1 MQEQS
6 GVWKSQ
12 IIYIG
17 LLENWCCPYRACI
30 NVLLSAHLFS
40 GGLMFL
46 SLNIRF
52 LAAHFPLQICA
63 VSSMAPRLILKHAR

>member
-17 LLENWCCPYRACI
+17 LLENWSV
-30 NVLLSAHLFS
+30 VLIVL
-40 GGLMFL
+40 
-46 SLNIRF
+46 
-52 LAAHFPLQICA
+52 
-63 VSSMAPRLILKHAR
+63 V